1 MRVLTASDQHPSHA
15 RSGLSDNAQFS
26 LTMPRMWFNLAAA
39 QGNESAKKNCDI
51 AASHMTRDQLAQAQR
66 LAREWRSASER

>member
-1 MRVLTASDQHPSHA
+1 MEIAEA
-15 RSGLSDNAQFS
+15 GLRITGGYGSSPGGSSQFS
-26 LTMPRMWFNLAAA
+26 LTMPWMWFNLAAA
-39 QGNESAKKNCDI
+39 QGNESAKKNRDI

>member
-1 MRVLTASDQHPSHA
+1 
-15 RSGLSDNAQFS
+15 
-26 LTMPRMWFNLAAA
+26 MWFNLAAA
-39 QGNESAKKNCDI
+39 QGNESAKKNRDI